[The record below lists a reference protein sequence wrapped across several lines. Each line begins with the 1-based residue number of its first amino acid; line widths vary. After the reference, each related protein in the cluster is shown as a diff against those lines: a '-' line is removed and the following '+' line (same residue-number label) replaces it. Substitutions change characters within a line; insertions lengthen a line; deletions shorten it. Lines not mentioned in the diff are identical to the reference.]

1 MVIYGPIF
9 ILTTQKK
16 PWRRERYFT
25 SNIVLKDDYIV
36 LKCLLRCMQIFFF
49 YFTYLT
55 KMSSNFARFVGQ
67 FWIQNPIIL
76 DGFKFSVPLISGG
89 GRAAQGLWTEHQP
102 VGELLVFQP
111 VFFSLKK

>member
-1 MVIYGPIF
+1 
-9 ILTTQKK
+9 
-16 PWRRERYFT
+16 
-25 SNIVLKDDYIV
+25 
-36 LKCLLRCMQIFFF
+36 
-49 YFTYLT
+49 
-55 KMSSNFARFVGQ
+55 MSSNFARFVGQ

-111 VFFSLKK
+111 VFFLSKNNKNVIQFFFIILNSNLLKSIQAAVSYQKNM